1 QVFFA
6 CTLAATDILALLAG
20 YKISGPNG
28 LSDDYPTRRLLAGC
42 YGAAYLL
49 GASAAGLYR
58 RPCTA
63 GASPLMQRSL
73 NGHGVAL
80 AILAVPLLYL
90 HGVTRTA
97 DLLISFSV
105 VFLPALLVG
114 RGGTLLTRELLLLR
128 NGWMLERVRTFLAK
142 HWQVIFA
149 CFVAAVDIAAL
160 FAGYKISGP
169 TAISDYHVARRVISV
184 WYVGSYF
191 LLVGAAGLYRRPYT
205 ASVRSQLRRCLKGHF
220 FVLVALSA
228 PMLFLFGIK
237 TTAEL
242 LITLSLIFVPAL
254 LAARAL
260 TLVLREV
267 LLARGWFLDRAV
279 VLLDEAEGDEVP
291 FWLSHIRRV
300 GYDVATIVR
309 CHSVFGLSVSE
320 LATHIEGTGAG
331 CLIVPSPRY
340 IGDAFHPVIEY
351 ARNAGLTIRIFS
363 PEVQRVLSTAK
374 VDDVPGV
381 TIEAP
386 VGKGTVALQLGLK
399 RAFDV
404 VAASTILVLTSP
416 ILAMVAIAIRLES
429 PGPLLFRQ
437 PRSSAPGKR
446 EFLALKFRSMTVDS
460 AERRLHLAAAN
471 QTSGALFKIRNDPRV
486 TRVGKFIRKFSIDEL
501 PQLWNIVRGEMSL
514 VGPRPLP
521 TDDFSMVVG
530 SEIDGCYH
538 RRAWV
543 RPGLTGLWQIS
554 GRSDLGFVDM
564 VMLDLYY
571 AEHGTAFLDLW
582 ILLNTVPVVLF
593 GKGAY

>member
-1 QVFFA
+1 MVPTRESTLRVQAAPKSHLKLEHSRSVLRPERVQPHTRTFLTEHWQVLFA
-6 CTLAATDILALLAG
+6 C
-20 YKISGPNG
+20 
-28 LSDDYPTRRLLAGC
+28 
-42 YGAAYLL
+42 
-49 GASAAGLYR
+49 
-58 RPCTA
+58 
-63 GASPLMQRSL
+63 
-73 NGHGVAL
+73 GVAL
-80 AILAVPLLYL
+80 A
-90 HGVTRTA
+90 
-97 DLLISFSV
+97 DV
-105 VFLPALLVG
+105 V
-114 RGGTLLTRELLLLR
+114 
-128 NGWMLERVRTFLAK
+128 
-142 HWQVIFA
+142 
-149 CFVAAVDIAAL
+149 AL
-160 FAGYKISGP
+160 FVGYKLSGP
-169 TAISDYHVARRVISV
+169 TAISEYHVARRVISV

-191 LLVGAAGLYRRPYT
+191 VIVGAAGLYRRPYT
-205 ASVRSQLRRCLKGHF
+205 APVRSQLRRCLKGHF
-220 FVLVALSA
+220 FALVALAA
-228 PMLFLFGIK
+228 PLLFLFGIK

-242 LITLSLIFVPAL
+242 LITLTIIFLPAL
-254 LAARAL
+254 MAARAV
-260 TLVLREV
+260 TLLLREL
-267 LLARGWFLDRAV
+267 LLALGWFLDRAV
-279 VLLDEAEGDEVP
+279 VLLDEQEGANVP
-291 FWLSHIRRV
+291 FWVTHIRRV
-300 GYDVATIVR
+300 GYDVASVVR
-309 CHSVFGLSVSE
+309 CHSVFGLAVSE
-320 LATHIEGTGAG
+320 LASHVKETGAG

-340 IGDAFHPVIEY
+340 VSDAFHPVIEY
-351 ARNAGLTIRIFS
+351 ARQAGLTIRIFS

-386 VGKGTVALQLGLK
+386 VGRRRVALQLGLK

-404 VAASTILVLTSP
+404 VAASGILLLASPVL
-416 ILAMVAIAIRLES
+416 AVVALAIRFES

-521 TDDFSMVVG
+521 SDDFSLVVG

-543 RPGLTGLWQIS
+543 KPGLTGLWQIS